1 MMTAGS
7 RKFGRIGGLAALC
20 GLLVAAPAL
29 AVEGPRLRP
38 TELGAFA
45 MFTDLDSVSWTGRTA
60 RFRVLQVTQSGFTA
74 AGVAYV
80 GGWRWFELDC
90 AARTA
95 RGTGFASVRA
105 DGVEGPVTGA
115 PGPMAPIPAGGLE
128 DQAAKVVCE
137 DGSPLD
143 HGDLVGVD
151 AAVEAGRRWIPTG
164 EVD

>member
-1 MMTAGS
+1 
-7 RKFGRIGGLAALC
+7 
-20 GLLVAAPAL
+20 
-29 AVEGPRLRP
+29 
-38 TELGAFA
+38 

-74 AGVAYV
+74 GGIAYV

-90 AARTA
+90 ETRTA

-137 DGSPLD
+137 DGSPL
-143 HGDLVGVD
+143 GQADLIGID
-151 AAVEAGRRWIPTG
+151 AAVAAGRRWIPTG